1 MGVYECKYYQEDL
14 ERIIDYLP
22 DRKINLLVTGA
33 TGLIGSC
40 VIDTLLYANQNH
52 GRCYTV
58 YAIGRSGDRLK
69 NRFSYALNNDSLHF
83 IVQDICDSIDDN
95 LEFNYIIHAAS
106 NADPYSY
113 ALYPVETILTNVT
126 GTRNVLEYARKHDN
140 TKIILTSTMEVYG
153 ALSERNSYSENDYGV
168 IDFNHIRS
176 GYPESKRV
184 AELLCRSY
192 LEEYN
197 VMTVIARLGY
207 IYGPTMIESDNKVVA
222 QFIRNIIRNEDIV
235 LKSDGVQNRSYC
247 YVTDAVSG
255 IFAALFRG
263 KVGDVYNIASKNSII
278 TIKRMA
284 EMAAEIGNCN
294 VIFELQDDLEKKGS
308 SKTQDYVLD
317 VDKLELL
324 EWYPIYNIKTG
335 LERTAIILK

>member
-1 MGVYECKYYQEDL
+1 MGVYECKHYQEDL
-14 ERIIDYLP
+14 ENIIGYLP

-40 VIDTLLYANQNH
+40 VIDALLYANQNY

-58 YAIGRSGDRLK
+58 YALGRSEVRLK
-69 NRFSYALNNDSLHF
+69 SRFSYAENNDNLHF
-83 IVQDICDSIDDN
+83 IVQDICNKIDDN
-95 LEFNYIIHAAS
+95 LELNYIIHAAS
-106 NADPYSY
+106 NADPHSY

-126 GTRNVLEYARKHDN
+126 GTRNVLEYARKHNN

-153 ALSERNSYSENDYGV
+153 SVFERNIYKENDYGV

-192 LEEYN
+192 LDEYN
-197 VMTVIARLGY
+197 VMAVIARLGY

-222 QFIRNIIRNEDIV
+222 QFIRNIIRNENIV
-235 LKSDGVQNRSYC
+235 LKSEGNQKRSYC

-255 IFAALFRG
+255 IFATLFRG

-278 TIKRMA
+278 TIKKMA
-284 EMAAEIGNCN
+284 EMAAEIGKCN

-317 VDKLELL
+317 VEKLELL
-324 EWYPIYNIKTG
+324 DWNPVYNIKTG